1 MALPLAWTNDKVQ
14 TIDEKKRWKPR
25 QLVCLRDRLHARVMD
40 INFNKDTFLCVC
52 VLKKPIFLVFLQ
64 SWNSLRQ
71 FFFKYISQ
79 QYACVSNRAC
89 CFFYL
94 TAVPYVPLQ
103 KKRFPIK
110 RKKLMG
116 YVYIYTEEKENCV
129 IVDSTHT
136 QRRHFPYLTFSIKKR
151 ERLRRAFIETN
162 GSLGSMTS
170 S

>member
-1 MALPLAWTNDKVQ
+1 
-14 TIDEKKRWKPR
+14 
-25 QLVCLRDRLHARVMD
+25 MD
-40 INFNKDTFLCVC
+40 INFNKDTFCVC
-52 VLKKPIFLVFLQ
+52 VEKTHFSCFPPILKFSSSV
-64 SWNSLRQ
+64 
-71 FFFKYISQ
+71 FFKYISQ

-116 YVYIYTEEKENCV
+116 YVYIYIEEKENCV

>member
-40 INFNKDTFLCVC
+40 INFNKDTFCVC
-52 VLKKPIFLVFLQ
+52 WKNPFFLFSSNLEILFV
-64 SWNSLRQ
+64 S
-71 FFFKYISQ
+71 FFKKYISQ